1 MTAHNLAGYESV
13 TQAGISVAMKAH
25 LVGGGLASMAAAAYL
40 IREAGVPG
48 SDIFIYERGD
58 GPGGS
63 LRIFGDP
70 TFGYVYPGGRVFERE
85 YRCAFDLF
93 SFIPAR
99 TDPEHSI
106 KDEILDFNAH
116 FGWDNRARLIDGDG
130 KILPQGPMGV
140 RFSDR
145 LNLLRVLLTPERK
158 LQGKRIQDCVSP
170 AFFISEFWYIWSS
183 IMAFRPR
190 HGAIEMRRYMLR
202 FMHLL
207 PELWSMTFILRTK
220 VNQHQAIVE
229 PLANW
234 LADRGVS
241 FLVNS
246 FVSDILLDDAP
257 SSIAATAL
265 RIDQEGHEREV
276 PVGDGDLVFAT
287 HGSPV
292 FGMTMGSM
300 DAPPPAHGGDP
311 WALWRRLAKKRTQF
325 GNPSAIADHIEDSLW
340 VSFTVTD
347 RGSPFAR
354 LIEAFTGREAGRGG
368 LVTFRD
374 SNWFITITR
383 FHHPNVVDQPAD
395 VFLWWGYGIYPE
407 RPGNF
412 IKKPMVECSGAE
424 ILQEVL
430 YHLKF
435 QMDADDIVKSSVC
448 IPCLMPYAASLFL
461 WRMLTDR
468 PKVVPEGSTNLAFIG
483 QYCEQPGD
491 VPFTMEYSVRS
502 ARTAVHTLT
511 NKGRPPPPIYRGYL
525 DPRVLFHTAWA
536 FQK

>member
-1 MTAHNLAGYESV
+1 
-13 TQAGISVAMKAH
+13 MKAH

-48 SDIFIYERGD
+48 SDIFIYDKGD
-58 GPGGS
+58 HPGGS
-63 LRIFGDP
+63 LRIFGNP

-93 SFIPAR
+93 SFIPSHADPAR
-99 TDPEHSI
+99 SI
-106 KDEILDFNAH
+106 KDEILEFNAQ
-116 FGWDNRARLIDGDG
+116 FGWDNRARLIDGDRE
-130 KILPQGPMGV
+130 IVPQGPMGV
-140 RFSDR
+140 RFVDR
-145 LNLLRVLLTPERK
+145 LNLLRVLLTPDRK

-170 AFFISEFWYIWSS
+170 AFFKSEFWYIWSS

-229 PLANW
+229 PLAAW
-234 LADRGVS
+234 LTDRGVNI
-241 FLVNS
+241 LGNR
-246 FVSDILLDDAP
+246 FVSDIIIDDDR
-257 SSIAATAL
+257 SRITANEL
-265 RIDQEGHEREV
+265 RIDQGGRDSEV
-276 PVGDGDLVFAT
+276 PIAPDDLVFVT
-287 HGSPV
+287 NGSPV
-292 FGMTMGSM
+292 FGLTMGSM
-300 DAPPPAHGGDP
+300 DAPPAPAQGVDP
-311 WALWRRLAKKRTQF
+311 WTLWRRLAEKRPQF
-325 GNPSAIADHIEDSLW
+325 GDPSPIADHIEDSHW

-347 RGSPFAR
+347 HGPRYAE
-354 LIEAFTGREAGRGG
+354 LMEAFTGREAGRGG

-374 SNWFITITR
+374 SNWFITVTR

-412 IKKPMVECSGAE
+412 IKKPMTECNGAE

-430 YHLKF
+430 HHLKF
-435 QMDADDIVKSSVC
+435 EEDADDILRSSTC

-461 WRMLTDR
+461 WRTLTDR
-468 PKVVPEGSTNLAFIG
+468 PRVVPQGSTNLAFIG

-511 NKGRPPPPIYRGYL
+511 GKGRQPPPIYRGYL
-525 DPRVLFHTAWA
+525 DPRVLFRTAWA
-536 FQK
+536 LQH